1 VEHESY
7 VLNGWQAVKFQLMT
21 KILPIL
27 TTLRFNVSYRSVY
40 GETIYL
46 EGVGGTR
53 NAFKI
58 SARNYGGKKH
68 LEDLG
73 VNYKIILILPLKLK
87 DGDRWIRTVDYLT
100 VVGSISAR

>member
-1 VEHESY
+1 
-7 VLNGWQAVKFQLMT
+7 MT

-27 TTLRFNVSYRSVY
+27 TTLSFNVPYQGVY

-46 EGVGGTR
+46 GGVGETR
-53 NAFKI
+53 IAFKI

-73 VNYKIILILPLKLK
+73 VNDKIILIFLLN
-87 DGDRWIRTVDYLT
+87 
-100 VVGSISAR
+100 